1 MLITTTHT
9 LSDYKITEYLGIVSG
24 EVVMGT
30 NAFKDIKAALSDVFG
45 GRSASYE
52 SSLSKSIDNV
62 LEEMKERAKAMGAD
76 AVLGVQHSISTV
88 GNGLLMVVI
97 MGTAVKVEH
106 M

>member
-1 MLITTTHT
+1 MLITTTHI

-45 GRSASYE
+45 GRSTSYE